1 MERIWRDV
9 HRPFGGGMTRKQANS
24 LLDFV
29 RAGGH
34 AAESEILFALWI
46 TGDLMGGK

>member
-1 MERIWRDV
+1 MSREA
-9 HRPFGGGMTRKQANS
+9 ANR

-34 AAESEILFALWI
+34 APDSAVLFALWI
-46 TGDLMGGK
+46 TGDLWTTESVDGY